1 MTALSAGMY
10 GYDDDS
16 VSVTDYIGVS
26 YREIPLYLFTN
37 EDIRFLN

>member
-16 VSVTDYIGVS
+16 VSVTDM
-26 YREIPLYLFTN
+26 RTTLNWCQLYLFTN
-37 EDIRFLN
+37 KDIRFLN